1 MSTYL
6 ICAKDQNARI
16 LVDNT
21 HDSGL
26 QEGQS
31 LVGGSKKVTKLQE
44 RKRFTS
50 RKERGALREQRAS
63 TPMESRGQGSRW
75 EGMNMQRPQ
84 D

>member
-1 MSTYL
+1 M
-6 ICAKDQNARI
+6 
-16 LVDNT
+16 
-21 HDSGL
+21 
-26 QEGQS
+26 
-31 LVGGSKKVTKLQE
+31 GGSKKVTKLQE